1 MWRAGIDRFSAGVK
15 ARLHLRN
22 RNRDLRQAAASSLE
36 TDKLRL
42 PPAFRSCRVIS
53 CGVAGYDGG
62 RGGQAGSQRRS
73 EIGPMTLIK
82 AFSGGDN
89 VVIINR
95 WRRRAPRF
103 LISMHAVSR
112 YLNYY
117 RAIDHRYSSSSPCC
131 QIFVRF
137 FHQKNRR
144 SCIARVNPD
153 RGFLIFVLRSRF
165 RFSKWRKFEWFA
177 RNFVT
182 EMKIRNRTCEEK
194 PRFTKKSFKIR
205 HVVNRSRRYQM
216 LSFYSILKRS
226 TCLFL
231 WHFNNFASESLYL
244 RFLI

>member
-1 MWRAGIDRFSAGVK
+1 MRHRDRDEQSSMWRAGIDRFSAGVK

-95 WRRRAPRF
+95 
-103 LISMHAVSR
+103 
-112 YLNYY
+112 
-117 RAIDHRYSSSSPCC
+117 
-131 QIFVRF
+131 
-137 FHQKNRR
+137 
-144 SCIARVNPD
+144 
-153 RGFLIFVLRSRF
+153 
-165 RFSKWRKFEWFA
+165 
-177 RNFVT
+177 
-182 EMKIRNRTCEEK
+182 
-194 PRFTKKSFKIR
+194 
-205 HVVNRSRRYQM
+205 
-216 LSFYSILKRS
+216 
-226 TCLFL
+226 
-231 WHFNNFASESLYL
+231 
-244 RFLI
+244 

>member
-95 WRRRAPRF
+95 WRRRAKIPDFDARC
-103 LISMHAVSR
+103 LSILELLSCNR
-112 YLNYY
+112 
-117 RAIDHRYSSSSPCC
+117 SSLLFFFILLSD
-131 QIFVRF
+131 FWF
-137 FHQKNRR
+137 FHRKNWR
-144 SCIARVNPD
+144 SCIVRVNPN
-153 RGFLIFVLRSRF
+153 RGFLIPRVFVSENERSFDSLREILLRSR
-165 RFSKWRKFEWFA
+165 R
-177 RNFVT
+177 
-182 EMKIRNRTCEEK
+182 
-194 PRFTKKSFKIR
+194 
-205 HVVNRSRRYQM
+205 
-216 LSFYSILKRS
+216 
-226 TCLFL
+226 
-231 WHFNNFASESLYL
+231 
-244 RFLI
+244 